1 LDKNKNQNKKYKIM
15 SNLKTLNDLE
25 NGQLLNSMFTNEIT
39 IFEDIQGSKIWVN
52 WDGQEFVIKPKSIN
66 NDSINL
72 IDLAMQN
79 YYNSAIDYFNSLDI
93 RVKSL
98 LNKKWWFCFEYFPDN
113 QPGNIEYQKLPK
125 NGLVLTSIYK
135 NGKYEFKIDEI
146 DEYSRLLNVDMIPV
160 VFQGKLTERMIE
172 AIKYFL
178 NTSEEDLEYVFGDK
192 SFSFFFY
199 KILNPLSENSFLMED
214 EFQDNLEKLIV
225 RIDDADIS
233 FQLLNPLYKR
243 MSDENST
250 DYVEIYSLILVNFLN
265 YCQSLNITDIKLK
278 GDKKDEIYIQLICKI
293 YNFYLDEVKDDL
305 LNFDFIIP
313 EFFDKEKFKINK
325 ELIPNKLTKEYL
337 EQDSKL
343 EYIFK
348 IILGSFNK
356 KRKKPIG
363 VFTENTVK
371 LFNLFVDDISKYIDN
386 HLNKIHEV
394 ELTRAGLLDFD
405 EFFDIQYD
413 TDAEGEVYP
422 DVFDEI
428 QKGSDDKKKKKKDGG
443 KMPTSIIDEKGTD

>member
-1 LDKNKNQNKKYKIM
+1 M

-25 NGQLLNSMFTNEIT
+25 NGELLNSMFSNEIT
-39 IFEDIQGSKIWVN
+39 VFEDVQGSKIWVN
-52 WDGQEFVIKPKSIN
+52 WDGNNFIIKAKSIN
-66 NDSINL
+66 SEAINL

-79 YYNSAIDYFNSLDI
+79 YYNPAIKYLESLDL

-98 LNKKWWFCFEYFPDN
+98 LNKKWWFCFEYFPDI
-113 QPGNIEYQKLPK
+113 QPANIEYDKLPK

-135 NGKYEFKIDEI
+135 GGKYDFKIDEI

-160 VFQGKLTERMIE
+160 VFQGRLTERMIE

-192 SFSFFFY
+192 SFTFFFY
-199 KILNPLSENSFLMED
+199 KILNPLSENSFLMD
-214 EFQDNLEKLIV
+214 DDFQNNLEKLIV
-225 RIDDADIS
+225 RIEGKDIS

-243 MSDENST
+243 ISDENST
-250 DYVEIYSLILVNFLN
+250 DYVEIYSLILINFLN
-265 YCQSLNITDIKLK
+265 FCQSLNLEDIKLK
-278 GDKKDEIYIQLICKI
+278 GDRKDEIYIYLICKL

-305 LNFDFIIP
+305 VNFDFIIP
-313 EFFDKEKFKINK
+313 DFFDKDKFKINK
-325 ELIPNKLTKEYL
+325 ELIPNKMTKEYL
-337 EQDSKL
+337 DQDTKL

-363 VFTENTVK
+363 IFTENTVK
-371 LFNLFVDDISKYIDN
+371 LFNLFVDDINQYIDRY
-386 HLNKIHEV
+386 LGKIHEV

-413 TDAEGEVYP
+413 TDAEGDVYP

-428 QKGSDDKKKKKKDGG
+428 EKSSEDKKKKGKGG
-443 KMPTSIIDEKGTD
+443 KMPISPDETKMPMK

>member
-1 LDKNKNQNKKYKIM
+1 M

-25 NGQLLNSMFTNEIT
+25 NGQLLNSMFSNEIT
-39 IFEDIQGSKIWVN
+39 VFEDVQGSKIWVN
-52 WDGQEFVIKPKSIN
+52 WNGQEFTIKPKSIN
-66 NDSINL
+66 SDPINL
-72 IDLAMQN
+72 VDLAMQN
-79 YYNSAIDYFNSLDI
+79 YYNSAIDYLNSLDV

-98 LNKKWWFCFEYFPDN
+98 INRRWWFCFEYFPDN
-113 QPGNIEYQKLPK
+113 QPANIEYQKLPK
-125 NGLVLTSIYK
+125 NGLVLTSINK
-135 NGKYEFKIDEI
+135 NGKYEFNIDEI
-146 DEYSRLLNVDMIPV
+146 DEYSRLLNIDMIPV
-160 VFQGKLTERMIE
+160 VFQGRLTERMIE

-214 EFQDNLEKLIV
+214 EFQENLEKLIV

-243 MSDENST
+243 MSDDNST

-265 YCQSLNITDIKLK
+265 YCQSIDFNEIKLK
-278 GDKKDEIYIQLICKI
+278 GDRKDEIYIYLMCKI

-313 EFFDKEKFKINK
+313 DFFDKEKFKINK

-363 VFTENTVK
+363 IFTENTVK
-371 LFNLFVDDISKYIDN
+371 LFNLFVDEINKLIDT

-413 TDAEGEVYP
+413 VDGEGNTYP

>member
-1 LDKNKNQNKKYKIM
+1 M
-15 SNLKTLNDLE
+15 SNLKTINDLE
-25 NGQLLNSMFTNEIT
+25 NGKLLNSMFSSEIT

-52 WDGQEFVIKPKSIN
+52 WNGQEFTIKPKSIN
-66 NDSINL
+66 NDPINL

-79 YYNSAIDYFNSLDI
+79 YYNSSIDYLNSLDI

-98 LNKKWWFCFEYFPDN
+98 LNRKWWFCFEYFPDN
-113 QPGNIEYQKLPK
+113 QPANIEYQKLPK

-135 NGKYEFKIDEI
+135 NGKYEFNIDEI

-160 VFQGKLTERMIE
+160 VFQGRLTERMIE
-172 AIKYFL
+172 ALKYFL

-214 EFQDNLEKLIV
+214 EFQENLEKLIV

-243 MSDENST
+243 MSDDNST

-265 YCQSLNITDIKLK
+265 YCQSINFGDIKLK
-278 GDKKDEIYIQLICKI
+278 GNRKDEIYIQLICKL

-305 LNFDFIIP
+305 LNFEFIIP
-313 EFFDKEKFKINK
+313 DFFDKEKFKINK

-363 VFTENTVK
+363 IFTENTVK
-371 LFNLFVDDISKYIDN
+371 LFNLFVTDIDKLIDN

-394 ELTRAGLLDFD
+394 ELTRSGLLDFD

-413 TDAEGEVYP
+413 TDGEGEVYP